1 MMISDDFDAASD
13 WFNALRLNILNLVL
27 YPDWYVDS
35 MKSNEAIALQSLLIT
50 LSRLEATL
58 PFDFQVKIHHL
69 GNVLTLHQS
78 QTIEAIDDLV
88 CQHFQLHRLYE
99 LVRVTFQQKYQQQ
112 CGQQQC
118 GQQQNDQQ
126 RSQISLTSDLPPEA
140 EGALETMVD
149 QVLSHADPQK
159 AAQNCIEQ
167 IKIQQEHSPSSDS
180 LQPIWRCLYGVVT
193 LLEEQV
199 NALLRAV
206 ERRPLTTENLSYV
219 LQMSSDQVRVLV
231 QYLWNAGYIDPTSV
245 NVFRKIFP
253 NLRRVQNV
261 SREATQQLQ
270 MIDSP
275 AYFTLTAKG
284 FFHLHPLVTADRH
297 EGISE

>member
-1 MMISDDFDAASD
+1 
-13 WFNALRLNILNLVL
+13 
-27 YPDWYVDS
+27 

-50 LSRLEATL
+50 LSRLDATL

-69 GNVLTLHQS
+69 GNVLMLHQS
-78 QTIEAIDDLV
+78 QTIEAIGDLV
-88 CQHFQLHRLYE
+88 CQHSQLHRLYE
-99 LVRVTFQQKYQQQ
+99 LVRVTFQQQYQQQ
-112 CGQQQC
+112 CGQQQNA
-118 GQQQNDQQ
+118 QQQ
-126 RSQISLTSDLPPEA
+126 SQISLTLDLPSEA
-140 EGALETMVD
+140 ESALETMVD

-159 AAQNCIEQ
+159 AAQNFIEQ
-167 IKIQQEHSPSSDS
+167 IKIQQEHSQSSDPVQ
-180 LQPIWRCLYGVVT
+180 LIWRCLYGVVA

-219 LQMSSDQVRVLV
+219 LQMSSDQVRGLV

>member
-1 MMISDDFDAASD
+1 
-13 WFNALRLNILNLVL
+13 
-27 YPDWYVDS
+27 

-50 LSRLEATL
+50 LSRLDDTL
-58 PFDFQVKIHHL
+58 SFDFQVKIHHL
-69 GNVLTLHQS
+69 GNIVVLHQS
-78 QTIEAIDDLV
+78 QTSEAIDDLV
-88 CQHFQLHRLYE
+88 CQHSQLHRLYE
-99 LVRVTFQQKYQQQ
+99 LVRTALQQQYQQQ
-112 CGQQQC
+112 CSCPQ
-118 GQQQNDQQ
+118 
-126 RSQISLTSDLPPEA
+126 SQISLTSDLPPEA
-140 EGALETMVD
+140 ENALETMVV
-149 QVLSHADPQK
+149 QVLGNADPQK
-159 AAQNCIEQ
+159 EAQTFIEQ
-167 IKIQQEHSPSSDS
+167 MKSQQEFSQSSEP
-180 LQPIWRCLYGVVT
+180 LQLIWRCLYGVVA
-193 LLEEQV
+193 LLEEQI

-219 LQMSSDQVRVLV
+219 LQMSSDQMRMLV

-253 NLRRVQNV
+253 NLRRVQSV

-270 MIDSP
+270 LIDSP